1 MKQNESV
8 KELEVGKDYIN
19 VNDSNIIV
27 IDRKG
32 RHGNKGFEGEVCRN
46 SLSCLIYKNWRE
58 ATKEEVIE
66 AFKKHLV
73 HRYGEDWETM
83 KIKETHPSSTIFIN
97 NKLYKVEITKNY
109 DGWNV
114 WNENGLLYCEGVWVE
129 RLEEVEEPKIHIK
142 EAIKEKTV
150 VHCETEEEAERI
162 LNMAIELGYTW
173 NNGRSYKG
181 DYKWVI
187 NESATFYNILKGLY
201 GSVFYTNN
209 TIIPSTQIADL
220 EPEKSTDLS
229 PSPEDV
235 EAMNKKEIKMKKYR
249 LKQWYPSLCDDLEVG
264 TGVEY
269 DDGWIYYINKRGN
282 KTAIE
287 IDERELIYKDFWE
300 LVEEDGWLVNPFN
313 IELPIDR
320 VTVTN
325 LGMALRMV
333 DIQLSNSIIDKVI
346 DLVELIENKGDNTTI
361 EDIVSLQQTW

>member
-187 NESATFYNILKGLY
+187 NESATFYNILNGLF
-201 GSVFYTNN
+201 GNIWGTNN

-220 EPEKSTDLS
+220 RIKGIDWAPA
-229 PSPEDV
+229 PEDIEHKKIKNYSNV
-235 EAMNKKEIKMKKYR
+235 NKKRYEVIKTT
-249 LKQWYPSLCDDLEVG
+249 LSDFKQVSLGD
-264 TGVEY
+264 
-269 DDGWIYYINKRGN
+269 N
-282 KTAIE
+282 KT
-287 IDERELIYKDFWE
+287 
-300 LVEEDGWLVNPFN
+300 N
-313 IELPIDR
+313 
-320 VTVTN
+320 
-325 LGMALRMV
+325 
-333 DIQLSNSIIDKVI
+333 KVI
-346 DLVELIENKGDNTTI
+346 AHFVNQDEDTLLLAEKIADILNLIEK
-361 EDIVSLQQTW
+361 